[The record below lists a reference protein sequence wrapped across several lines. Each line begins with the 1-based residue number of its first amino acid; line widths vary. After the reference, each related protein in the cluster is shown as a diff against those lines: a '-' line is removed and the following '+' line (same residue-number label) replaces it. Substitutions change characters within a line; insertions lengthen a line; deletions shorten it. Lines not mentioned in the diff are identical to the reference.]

1 MTLKQ
6 FRSLSVRMLLFAAAI
21 LLPMLMLMAYI
32 AWQDTEAKIN
42 EERTRTAHMADIL
55 GREQTLPFAL
65 GRQKLH
71 DLLIVRAVA
80 EPLDAAACHDA
91 LKQAAAAS
99 DYMTSINLYSTE
111 GTILCSS
118 TDAPSPPVTD
128 RDWFRDAMSSGR
140 MVVSDY
146 LIGMTSKKP
155 AIALAL
161 PLRDKNGKTRAVLAL
176 GIDLSWM
183 GRALAEVPVAE
194 GTNIVVV
201 DGRGT
206 VLAPERWLGRSVG
219 GHPVFKRIAG
229 ITEATSFEATGI
241 DGVERIFVARPLNS
255 DLGGRSYL
263 WVAAPKSSVS
273 TAALRD
279 FLGRT
284 LLILA
289 TALALFTTIWW
300 EGSRLVLR
308 PVRFLRDAAQRL
320 GRAQLSARTNLPHSD
335 DEIGQ
340 LALSFDEM
348 AEQIE
353 TRERELE
360 HSRESLLRANRTLRV
375 LGSVKDAIAGAKH
388 KQTLLDELCRTV
400 ASIGG
405 YPIVY
410 VGRAEND
417 PGKTVT
423 VLAAEGLSREFTERL
438 QITWED
444 ADLGRGAA
452 GTAIRENRTVVI
464 HDVRNDPR
472 YAPWHDLVIDRD
484 IDTVI
489 ALPIRFGERVWGVL
503 VLSSTDTQAN
513 VFDAEEVRLL
523 EDLAG
528 DVGHG
533 IETLRLRA
541 EKQAAEDGL
550 RRMMDDLE
558 RRVDERTRDLE
569 AANRDL
575 QSFSY
580 SVSHDLRAPLRSIE
594 GFAQALNEECGPLL
608 SEDCGGYLE
617 RIRGAAQHMDG
628 LIEDMIRLAQI
639 SNLEMRTT
647 TIDLTALAAGIGA
660 DLAAAEP
667 QRQVRLTVAP
677 GLSVRGDPGLLRVLV
692 QNLLANAWKYSSR
705 TPHAEIEFGLM
716 QLPSNEMAHFVRD
729 NGAGFNMAYAD
740 RLFRP
745 FSRLHHADAFPGT
758 GIGLATVARIVAR
771 HGGRVWAEAK
781 KGKGATFYFVLDQ
794 GSGGGN
800 SPHGIFPA

>member
-42 EERTRTAHMADIL
+42 EERTRAAHLADIL

-91 LKQAAAAS
+91 LKQAAAESA
-99 DYMTSINLYSTE
+99 YMTIINLYSTE

-118 TDAPSPPVTD
+118 ADAPSPPVAD
-128 RDWFRDAMSSGR
+128 REWFRHALSNGR

-155 AIALAL
+155 AIAMAL

-183 GRALAEVPVAE
+183 GRALAKVPVAK

-206 VLAPERWLGRSVG
+206 VLAPERWLGRSVAD
-219 GHPVFKRIAG
+219 HPIFKRISG
-229 ITEATSFEATGI
+229 IKEPTSFEAVGI
-241 DGVERIFVARPLNS
+241 DGIDRIFVAHPLNS

-263 WVAAPKSSVS
+263 WVAAPKSLVSV
-273 TAALRD
+273 AALHD

-340 LALSFDEM
+340 LATSFDEM
-348 AEQIE
+348 AERIE
-353 TRERELE
+353 AREHELE
-360 HSRESLLRANRTLRV
+360 RSRASLLRLNRTLRV
-375 LGSVKDAIAGAKH
+375 LTTVKGVVVHAANE
-388 KQTLLDELCRTV
+388 QTLFDELCQTMTTV
-400 ASIGG
+400 SN
-405 YPIVY
+405 YPVAY
-410 VGRAEND
+410 VARAEHD
-417 PGKTVT
+417 TEKTVT
-423 VLAAEGLSREFTERL
+423 VLAADGIPEEYRANLRISWADDER
-438 QITWED
+438 
-444 ADLGRGAA
+444 GHGVV
-452 GTAIRENRTVVI
+452 GTAIRENRVSVI
-464 HDVRNDPR
+464 HDAINDPR
-472 YAPWHDLVIDRD
+472 FTPWRELTQKIGFSA
-484 IDTVI
+484 II
-489 ALPIRFGERVWGVL
+489 GLPLHVAGEVWGVL
-503 VLSSTDTQAN
+503 ALASTEAE
-513 VFDAEEVRLL
+513 VFDKEETRLL
-523 EDLAG
+523 EELAG
-528 DVGHG
+528 EVGRG

-541 EKQAAEDGL
+541 EKQAAEEAL
-550 RRMMDDLE
+550 LRMMGDLE

-594 GFAQALNEECGPLL
+594 GFANALDEECGAVLNP
-608 SEDCGGYLE
+608 DCRGYLE
-617 RIRGAAQHMDG
+617 RIRSASLRMGS

-647 TIDLTALAAGIGA
+647 TVDLTALAAGIGA
-660 DLAAAEP
+660 ELAAAEP
-667 QRQVRLTVAP
+667 QRQVRLTLAQ
-677 GLSVRGDPGLLRVLV
+677 GLAARGDPGLLRVLM

-705 TPHAEIEFGLM
+705 SPQAEIEFGLT
-716 QLPSNEMAHFVRD
+716 QLPSNEPAYFVRD
-729 NGAGFNMAYAD
+729 NGAGFDMAFAD

-745 FSRLHHADAFPGT
+745 FSRLHHADDFPGT
-758 GIGLATVARIVAR
+758 GIGLATVARIIAR
-771 HGGRVWAEAK
+771 HGGRVWAEAE

-794 GSGGGN
+794 GSSRGN
-800 SPHGIFPA
+800 SPGA

>member
-32 AWQDTEAKIN
+32 AWLDTEAKIN
-42 EERTRTAHMADIL
+42 EERTRAAHLADIL
-55 GREQTLPFAL
+55 GREQALPFAL
-65 GRQKLH
+65 GRQKLY

-91 LKQAAAAS
+91 LKQAAAESA
-99 DYMTSINLYSTE
+99 YIAIINLYSIE

-118 TDAPSPPVTD
+118 ADAPSPPVAD
-128 RDWFRDAMSSGR
+128 REWFRHALSDGR

-146 LIGMTSKKP
+146 LVGRTTGKS
-155 AIALAL
+155 AIAMAL
-161 PLRDKNGKTRAVLAL
+161 PLRDKNGKTRAVLGL

-201 DGRGT
+201 DGGGT
-206 VLAPERWLGRSVG
+206 VLAPERWIGVSVAD
-219 GHPVFKRIAG
+219 HPVFKRISG
-229 ITEATSFEATGI
+229 ITKATSFEAVGI
-241 DGVERIFVARPLNS
+241 DGIERIFVARPLNS

-263 WVAAPKSSVS
+263 WVATPKSSVS
-273 TAALRD
+273 VAALRD

-340 LALSFDEM
+340 LATSFDEM
-348 AEQIE
+348 AEKIE
-353 TRERELE
+353 MRERELGR
-360 HSRESLLRANRTLRV
+360 SRASLLRANRTLRV
-375 LGSVKDAIAGAKH
+375 LTTVKDVIVRAAAE
-388 KQTLLDELCRTV
+388 QVMFDELCRTMTTV
-400 ASIGG
+400 GD
-405 YPIVY
+405 YPFVY
-410 VGRAEND
+410 IARAEHD
-417 PGKTVT
+417 AGKTVT
-423 VLAAEGLSREFTERL
+423 VQAEVGIPDQYRANLR
-438 QITWED
+438 ITW
-444 ADLGRGAA
+444 ADGERGHGVV
-452 GTAIRENRTVVI
+452 GTSIRENRVSVI
-464 HDVRNDPR
+464 HDAINDPR
-472 YAPWHDLVIDRD
+472 FAPWRELTRI
-484 IDTVI
+484 IGFSAI
-489 ALPIRFGERVWGVL
+489 IGLPLRVAGEVWGVL
-503 VLSSTDTQAN
+503 ALASTDAE
-513 VFDAEEVRLL
+513 VFDEEEIRLL
-523 EDLAG
+523 EELAG
-528 DVGHG
+528 EVGRG
-533 IETLRLRA
+533 IETLRMRA
-541 EKQAAEDGL
+541 QKQAAEEAL
-550 RRMMDDLE
+550 LRMMGDLE
-558 RRVDERTRDLE
+558 RRVEERTHDLE
-569 AANRDL
+569 AVNRDL

-594 GFAQALNEECGPLL
+594 GFTQALNEECGPIL
-608 SEDCGGYLE
+608 SEDCRGYLE
-617 RIRGAAQHMDG
+617 RIRAAAQRMSS
-628 LIEDMIRLAQI
+628 LIDDMIRLAQI

-647 TIDLTALAAGIGA
+647 TVDLTALATGIGA

-677 GLSVRGDPGLLRVLV
+677 GLSVRGDPGLLRVLM
-692 QNLLANAWKYSSR
+692 QNLLANAWKYTAR
-705 TPHAEIEFGLM
+705 TPQAAIEFGLM
-716 QLPSNEMAHFVRD
+716 QLPSNEPAYFVRD
-729 NGAGFNMAYAD
+729 NGVGFDMAFAD

-745 FSRLHHADAFPGT
+745 FSRLHHAEDFPGT

-771 HGGRVWAEAK
+771 HGGRIWAEAE

-794 GSGGGN
+794 GCGGSNPPG
-800 SPHGIFPA
+800 A

>member
-42 EERTRTAHMADIL
+42 EERTRAAHLADIL

-91 LKQAAAAS
+91 LKQAAAESA
-99 DYMTSINLYSTE
+99 YMTIINLYSTE

-118 TDAPSPPVTD
+118 ADAPSPPVAD
-128 RDWFRDAMSSGR
+128 REWFRHALSNGR
-140 MVVSDY
+140 IVVSDY
-146 LIGMTSKKP
+146 LIGMTSNKP
-155 AIALAL
+155 AIAMAL

-183 GRALAEVPVAE
+183 GRALAKVPVAK

-206 VLAPERWLGRSVG
+206 VLAPERWLGHSVAD
-219 GHPVFKRIAG
+219 HPVFKRISG
-229 ITEATSFEATGI
+229 IKEPTSFEAVGI
-241 DGVERIFVARPLNS
+241 DGIDRIFVAHPLNS

-273 TAALRD
+273 AAALRD

-308 PVRFLRDAAQRL
+308 PVRYLRDAAQRL

-340 LALSFDEM
+340 LATSFDEM
-348 AEQIE
+348 AERIE
-353 TRERELE
+353 AREHELE
-360 HSRESLLRANRTLRV
+360 RSRASLLRLNRTLRV
-375 LGSVKDAIAGAKH
+375 LTTVKDVIVQAANE
-388 KQTLLDELCRTV
+388 QTLFDELCQTMTTV
-400 ASIGG
+400 GD
-405 YPIVY
+405 YPVAY
-410 VGRAEND
+410 VARAEHD
-417 PGKTVT
+417 AGKTVT
-423 VLAAEGLSREFTERL
+423 VLAEKGIPEDQRDNLR
-438 QITWED
+438 ITW
-444 ADLGRGAA
+444 ADGERGHGVV
-452 GTAIRENRTVVI
+452 GTAIRENRVSVI
-464 HDVRNDPR
+464 HDAVNDPR
-472 YAPWHDLVIDRD
+472 FAPWRELTRI
-484 IDTVI
+484 IGFSAI
-489 ALPIRFGERVWGVL
+489 IGLPLRVAGEVWGVL
-503 VLSSTDTQAN
+503 VLASTEAE
-513 VFDAEEVRLL
+513 VFDEEETRLL
-523 EDLAG
+523 DELASE
-528 DVGHG
+528 VGRG

-541 EKQAAEDGL
+541 EKQAAEEAL
-550 RRMMDDLE
+550 LRMMGDLE

-594 GFAQALNEECGPLL
+594 GFTQALNEECGPIL
-608 SEDCGGYLE
+608 SEDCRGYLE
-617 RIRGAAQHMDG
+617 RIRAAAQRMSS

-647 TIDLTALAAGIGA
+647 TVDLTALATGIGA

-667 QRQVRLTVAP
+667 QRQVRLTVAS
-677 GLSVRGDPGLLRVLV
+677 GLAVRGDPGLLRVLM

-705 TPHAEIEFGLM
+705 SPQAEIEFGLIP
-716 QLPSNEMAHFVRD
+716 LPSTEQVYFVRD
-729 NGAGFNMAYAD
+729 NGAGFDMAFAD

-745 FSRLHHADAFPGT
+745 FSRLHHADDFPGT
-758 GIGLATVARIVAR
+758 GIGLATVARIVTR
-771 HGGRVWAEAK
+771 HRGRVWAEAE
-781 KGKGATFYFVLDQ
+781 KGKGATFYFTLDQ
-794 GSGGGN
+794 VSGGDN
-800 SPHGIFPA
+800 SPAA